1 MDRRL
6 VLAGLAA
13 AVSTPALAQTTQTAP
28 IAPGTTPAPGTMPSG
43 TMPSGNMPAGQ
54 MATPMGEA
62 EMKHMRDTMMAGM
75 VALETS
81 RVALEKA
88 RNAEVKQYAKFEKD
102 EQEGIAEVLKSMM
115 DPASTASAMPMPM
128 KLEGED
134 AAMVQKMQGMQAG
147 PEFDRMYVQG
157 QIEGHQKLLRIQEE
171 YIRQGRNREHMNVA
185 KLARG
190 HIKEHVEVFTE
201 LGKKL
206 RA

>member
-6 VLAGLAA
+6 MLAGLAVA
-13 AVSTPALAQTTQTAP
+13 AATPVLAQTTQ
-28 IAPGTTPAPGTMPSG
+28 PAPVTSG
-43 TMPSGNMPAGQ
+43 TMPSNQPAGSA
-54 MATPMGEA
+54 MNMPMGEA

-88 RNAEVKQYAKFEKD
+88 RNAEVKQYAMFEKN
-102 EQEGIAEVLKSMM
+102 EQEGIADVLKSMM
-115 DPASTASAMPMPM
+115 DPQATASAAPMPM
-128 KLEGED
+128 QLAGED
-134 AAMVQKMQGMQAG
+134 AAMVEKMKGMQAG
-147 PEFDRMYVQG
+147 AEFDRMYVQG
-157 QIEGHQKLLRIQEE
+157 QIEGHQKLLRIQED

-190 HIKEHVEVFTE
+190 HIKEHIEEFTD
-201 LGKKL
+201 LSKKL

>member
-1 MDRRL
+1 MDRRF
-6 VLAGLAA
+6 VLTGLAA
-13 AVSTPALAQTTQTAP
+13 AAATPVLAQTTQTAP
-28 IAPGTTPAPGTMPSG
+28 MASATTQPGAMP
-43 TMPSGNMPAGQ
+43 PGQ
-54 MATPMGEA
+54 MSTMQMGEA

-88 RNAEVKQYAKFEKD
+88 RNAEVKKYAKFEKD
-102 EQEGIAEVLKSMM
+102 EQEGLADVLKSMM
-115 DPASTASAMPMPM
+115 DPASTASTMPVPM

-147 PEFDRMYVQG
+147 AEFDRMFVQG

-190 HIKEHVEVFTE
+190 HIKEHIEEFTD
-201 LGKKL
+201 LSKTL
-206 RA
+206 RG

>member
-6 VLAGLAA
+6 VLTGLAA
-13 AVSTPALAQTTQTAP
+13 AAATPVLAQTTTQPAP
-28 IAPGTTPAPGTMPSG
+28 TSSGTTQSGSMPSG
-43 TMPSGNMPAGQ
+43 HMNMA
-54 MATPMGEA
+54 MGEA

-81 RVALEKA
+81 RIALEKA

-102 EQEGIAEVLKSMM
+102 EQEGIADVLKSMM
-115 DPASTASAMPMPM
+115 DPASTASTMPMPM

-147 PEFDRMYVQG
+147 AEFDRMYVQG

-171 YIRQGRNREHMNVA
+171 YIRQGRNREHLNVA

-190 HIKEHVEVFTE
+190 HIKEHIEDFTD
-201 LGKKL
+201 LSKTLKG
-206 RA
+206 

>member
-13 AVSTPALAQTTQTAP
+13 AVSTPVLAQGAQ
-28 IAPGTTPAPGTMPSG
+28 PAPMSSG
-43 TMPSGNMPAGQ
+43 STQSGMSNQAAGSAMNMP
-54 MATPMGEA
+54 MGNA
-62 EMKHMRDTMMAGM
+62 EMKHLTETMAAGT

-81 RVALEKA
+81 RIALEKG

-115 DPASTASAMPMPM
+115 DPSATASTMPMPM

-134 AAMVQKMQGMQAG
+134 AAMVQKLQGMQAG
-147 PEFDRMYVQG
+147 AEFDRMYVQG

-171 YIRQGRNREHMNVA
+171 YIRQGRNREHVNVA

-190 HIKEHVEVFTE
+190 HIKEHIEEFTE
-201 LGKKL
+201 LSKKL

>member
-6 VLAGLAA
+6 VLTGLAA
-13 AVSTPALAQTTQTAP
+13 AAATPVLAQTTQTAP
-28 IAPGTTPAPGTMPSG
+28 MSSGTTQSGSTQPGTTPSG
-43 TMPSGNMPAGQ
+43 SMNMA
-54 MATPMGEA
+54 MGEA
-62 EMKHMRDTMMAGM
+62 EMKHTRDTLMAGM

-88 RNAEVKQYAKFEKD
+88 RNDQVKKYAQFEKD

-115 DPASTASAMPMPM
+115 DPAAASSTMP
-128 KLEGED
+128 LQGED

-147 PEFDRMYVQG
+147 AEFDRMYVQG

-171 YIRQGRNREHMNVA
+171 YIRQGRNREHLNVA

-190 HIKEHVEVFTE
+190 HIKEHIEDFTDISKA
-201 LGKKL
+201 LKG
-206 RA
+206 